1 MIKIK
6 TYNKIGNSFINEMN
20 KYEYI
25 GNLTTRFILEGPILY
40 S

>member
-6 TYNKIGNSFINEMN
+6 TYNNIGNSFINEMN
-20 KYEYI
+20 KYI